1 MSNHAIINWAKSF
14 STTFSLRELQAQWA
28 EIMGI
33 NFNSVIMVAQAFAP
47 SMSQQKSDSVIIT
60 SGSKLGVDNRP

>member
-1 MSNHAIINWAKSF
+1 VHVVMSNHAIINWAKSF

-33 NFNSVIMVAQAFAP
+33 NFNSVIMVAQ
-47 SMSQQKSDSVIIT
+47 QKSDSVIIT